1 MKKVIVLFFALFAMN
16 NANTQG
22 CLPSGITFN
31 SQIEI
36 DNFQA
41 NFPGCT
47 VIEGSA
53 SIGGADIVNLQG
65 LNVLTK
71 VAGTL
76 SIGSN
81 AQLTNLGGLE
91 SIDTVGNSLIISGNS
106 SLESLGGL
114 ESLSYVGGDLKIGSN
129 PSLTSILAGG
139 QLGRV
144 AVELMIAN
152 NEQLTSLSGFE
163 SLQSVGALTI
173 MGNQQLASLSGIDN
187 ADGPA
192 MAWVTIMSNPNLST
206 CDVQSICDFLS
217 SQAGPAQIWGNASG
231 CNDQEEVEE
240 ACGIIGI
247 EEISHTN
254 GFCIYPNPSRS
265 QIIIETSA
273 IPGLISIL
281 DLSGR
286 LIMNRQVSAPETVI
300 DVSSLPRGL
309 YFVRMQDD
317 TGVRVKKMVKD

>member
-22 CLPSGITFN
+22 CLPSGITFS

-71 VAGTL
+71 VAAL

-192 MAWVTIMSNPNLST
+192 MA
-206 CDVQSICDFLS
+206 
-217 SQAGPAQIWGNASG
+217 
-231 CNDQEEVEE
+231 
-240 ACGIIGI
+240 
-247 EEISHTN
+247 
-254 GFCIYPNPSRS
+254 
-265 QIIIETSA
+265 
-273 IPGLISIL
+273 
-281 DLSGR
+281 
-286 LIMNRQVSAPETVI
+286 
-300 DVSSLPRGL
+300 
-309 YFVRMQDD
+309 
-317 TGVRVKKMVKD
+317 